1 MAFDNLCL
9 QDGTSNHFHQQTS
22 VSLTRDWWMGW
33 SIMVVAVNTFF
44 FIIVGV
50 LLLCCSIMNPSQFQI
65 HDAPWHWSQHSDS
78 KLYIVSRPQ
87 FCGSRCLTVSRLPH
101 REDPALLV
109 SPYGGVHWYLF
120 KDLHC
125 WQVLTVVFTG
135 IFLRCHG
142 LSQLCMTLA
151 SIPLGT
157 ESTACSPTCWKPTVP
172 TDLQTYM

>member
-1 MAFDNLCL
+1 MNGLEHYGSCCEHILFYHCW
-9 QDGTSNHFHQQTS
+9 
-22 VSLTRDWWMGW
+22 R
-33 SIMVVAVNTFF
+33 VVAVLFHYESKPVSNTW
-44 FIIVGV
+44 
-50 LLLCCSIMNPSQFQI
+50 CSMALIPTLRQQTVYI
-65 HDAPWHWSQHSDS
+65 
-78 KLYIVSRPQ
+78 YIVSRPQ

-172 TDLQTYM
+172 TDLQTYI